1 MIIILSHYFWSLNKW
16 EAHMQTVVIPTPF
29 TWFGCKC
36 PQIKADSLQLK
47 HILFVSLKSIV
58 VVYRAKNVRIV
69 SMSQYLWTWLYV
81 CLETQI
87 HWCSIQIQW
96 SLLLKTDLKTT
107 SICPKKLLIYIYPL
121 NIFQNGLKTKEE
133 KTFSK
138 ILKRIKNMKSLF
150 RTINISSTYVPLKRS
165 QQTTPRNQRQRFPPP
180 ATITHTHK
188 LVFPH
193 SAR

>member
-1 MIIILSHYFWSLNKW
+1 
-16 EAHMQTVVIPTPF
+16 
-29 TWFGCKC
+29 
-36 PQIKADSLQLK
+36 
-47 HILFVSLKSIV
+47 
-58 VVYRAKNVRIV
+58 
-69 SMSQYLWTWLYV
+69 MSQYLWTWLYV

-180 ATITHTHK
+180 ATITHTHTHTHTNWSFHIQHGK
-188 LVFPH
+188 RYRTPH
-193 SAR
+193 IFKTRQTIPVRDEQVSAVRK